1 MHYIEDTM
9 ARVNENE
16 QLPLLQMY
24 SLDSN
29 LKPGFAKA
37 TSITKNAP

>member
-1 MHYIEDTM
+1 MYYTEDTM
-9 ARVNENE
+9 ARVNKNE

-37 TSITKNAP
+37 MSITKIAP